1 MIADCP
7 FCGNTQNTKSKD
19 GLHLT
24 KANKMEEIVLGAGWR
39 VKCPSCEALG
49 PRGDLKSAVGQ
60 WNCWW
65 DETQR
70 LIEKAKTSSERPATH
85 DKKCGHGP
93 EMLKVVDL
101 YCAQCVKEAK

>member
-24 KANKMEEIVLGAGWR
+24 QANKMEAMVLGGGWR
-39 VKCPSCEALG
+39 VKCPSCYVPYQIITIEALG
-49 PRGDLKSAVGQ
+49 PRGDLRSAVGQ

-65 DETQR
+65 DEKKWM
-70 LIEKAKTSSERPATH
+70 IEKAK
-85 DKKCGHGP
+85 
-93 EMLKVVDL
+93 
-101 YCAQCVKEAK
+101 